1 MQYNSWLYLFPF
13 LGGSIILY
21 YLIPVKRR
29 WIGLLFSSL
38 LFYILAMKNLV
49 AVVLFTTAT
58 IYLGARTIEE
68 FNEQFKLKK
77 KELDRAARKELKSKI
92 TKKNR
97 YVIALLCVINF
108 GILFITKYFNFFGE
122 NINTLFHALHISAQI
137 PFLDIFL
144 PLGISFYTLSAISY
158 ITALETTCRTLNFNA
173 IPEVVDYILNSK
185 TINLFGF
192 GGSGTS
198 ANEFK
203 NKFMKIMPNVIYNA
217 DAHIQLT
224 QAALLGNDDLAI
236 IFCNS
241 GITKDCIEIA
251 KICYSSGATV
261 VFITKF
267 AKTPAAQ
274 YSTVVLLCGANEGPM
289 EGGSIATKTAQLFLI
304 DLLYAEVYKTLG
316 KKALDNKQKTA
327 QIITEKMM

>member
-122 NINTLFHALHISAQI
+122 NINALFHALHISAQI
-137 PFLDIFL
+137 LRYFSP
-144 PLGISFYTLSAISY
+144 TW
-158 ITALETTCRTLNFNA
+158 
-173 IPEVVDYILNSK
+173 
-185 TINLFGF
+185 NL
-192 GGSGTS
+192 
-198 ANEFK
+198 
-203 NKFMKIMPNVIYNA
+203 
-217 DAHIQLT
+217 
-224 QAALLGNDDLAI
+224 
-236 IFCNS
+236 
-241 GITKDCIEIA
+241 
-251 KICYSSGATV
+251 
-261 VFITKF
+261 
-267 AKTPAAQ
+267 
-274 YSTVVLLCGANEGPM
+274 
-289 EGGSIATKTAQLFLI
+289 
-304 DLLYAEVYKTLG
+304 LLYLICHQLYNRCCPGSMQSRKELFSPSPVFDFFPDYYRGTNFSLW
-316 KKALDNKQKTA
+316 TA
-327 QIITEKMM
+327 WRRVKSRTSF

>member
-97 YVIALLCVINF
+97 YVSLISVFYLSQS
-108 GILFITKYFNFFGE
+108 ILTFLVK
-122 NINTLFHALHISAQI
+122 IS
-137 PFLDIFL
+137 
-144 PLGISFYTLSAISY
+144 TLS
-158 ITALETTCRTLNFNA
+158 
-173 IPEVVDYILNSK
+173 
-185 TINLFGF
+185 
-192 GGSGTS
+192 
-198 ANEFK
+198 
-203 NKFMKIMPNVIYNA
+203 FM
-217 DAHIQLT
+217 HC
-224 QAALLGNDDLAI
+224 
-236 IFCNS
+236 IFPHRFHS
-241 GITKDCIEIA
+241 
-251 KICYSSGATV
+251 
-261 VFITKF
+261 
-267 AKTPAAQ
+267 
-274 YSTVVLLCGANEGPM
+274 
-289 EGGSIATKTAQLFLI
+289 
-304 DLLYAEVYKTLG
+304 
-316 KKALDNKQKTA
+316 
-327 QIITEKMM
+327 

>member
-108 GILFITKYFNFFGE
+108 GILFITKSILRYFSP
-122 NINTLFHALHISAQI
+122 TW
-137 PFLDIFL
+137 
-144 PLGISFYTLSAISY
+144 
-158 ITALETTCRTLNFNA
+158 
-173 IPEVVDYILNSK
+173 
-185 TINLFGF
+185 NL
-192 GGSGTS
+192 
-198 ANEFK
+198 
-203 NKFMKIMPNVIYNA
+203 
-217 DAHIQLT
+217 
-224 QAALLGNDDLAI
+224 
-236 IFCNS
+236 
-241 GITKDCIEIA
+241 
-251 KICYSSGATV
+251 
-261 VFITKF
+261 
-267 AKTPAAQ
+267 
-274 YSTVVLLCGANEGPM
+274 
-289 EGGSIATKTAQLFLI
+289 
-304 DLLYAEVYKTLG
+304 LLYLICHQLYNRCCPGSMQSRKELFSPSPVFDFFPDYYRGTNFSLW
-316 KKALDNKQKTA
+316 TA
-327 QIITEKMM
+327 WRRVKSRTSF

>member
-122 NINTLFHALHISAQI
+122 NINALFHALHISAQI

-158 ITALETTCRTLNFNA
+158 VTDVAR
-173 IPEVVDYILNSK
+173 
-185 TINLFGF
+185 
-192 GGSGTS
+192 
-198 ANEFK
+198 
-203 NKFMKIMPNVIYNA
+203 
-217 DAHIQLT
+217 
-224 QAALLGNDDLAI
+224 
-236 IFCNS
+236 
-241 GITKDCIEIA
+241 
-251 KICYSSGATV
+251 
-261 VFITKF
+261 
-267 AKTPAAQ
+267 
-274 YSTVVLLCGANEGPM
+274 
-289 EGGSIATKTAQLFLI
+289 
-304 DLLYAEVYKTLG
+304 
-316 KKALDNKQKTA
+316 
-327 QIITEKMM
+327 

>member
-122 NINTLFHALHISAQI
+122 NIN
-137 PFLDIFL
+137 
-144 PLGISFYTLSAISY
+144 
-158 ITALETTCRTLNFNA
+158 
-173 IPEVVDYILNSK
+173 
-185 TINLFGF
+185 
-192 GGSGTS
+192 
-198 ANEFK
+198 
-203 NKFMKIMPNVIYNA
+203 
-217 DAHIQLT
+217 
-224 QAALLGNDDLAI
+224 ALLCTAYFRTD
-236 IFCNS
+236 
-241 GITKDCIEIA
+241 
-251 KICYSSGATV
+251 
-261 VFITKF
+261 
-267 AKTPAAQ
+267 
-274 YSTVVLLCGANEGPM
+274 
-289 EGGSIATKTAQLFLI
+289 SILRYFSPTWNL
-304 DLLYAEVYKTLG
+304 LLYLICHQLYNRCCPGSMQSRKELFSPSPVFDFFPDYYRGTNFSLW
-316 KKALDNKQKTA
+316 TA
-327 QIITEKMM
+327 WRRVKSRTSF

>member
-21 YLIPVKRR
+21 YLIPVKCR

-122 NINTLFHALHISAQI
+122 NINALFHALHISAQI

-144 PLGISFYTLSAISY
+144 PLGISFYTLSAISCNRCCPGSMQSRKELFSPSPVFDFFPDY
-158 ITALETTCRTLNFNA
+158 YRGTNFSLWTAWRRVKSRTSF
-173 IPEVVDYILNSK
+173 
-185 TINLFGF
+185 
-192 GGSGTS
+192 
-198 ANEFK
+198 
-203 NKFMKIMPNVIYNA
+203 
-217 DAHIQLT
+217 
-224 QAALLGNDDLAI
+224 
-236 IFCNS
+236 
-241 GITKDCIEIA
+241 
-251 KICYSSGATV
+251 
-261 VFITKF
+261 
-267 AKTPAAQ
+267 
-274 YSTVVLLCGANEGPM
+274 
-289 EGGSIATKTAQLFLI
+289 
-304 DLLYAEVYKTLG
+304 
-316 KKALDNKQKTA
+316 
-327 QIITEKMM
+327 

>member
-137 PFLDIFL
+137 PFLDISA
-144 PLGISFYTLSAISY
+144 LGRARADTDAGPYRRAGAGNPRLCAEGILRRPAEARGLHGRLARCKRKQPY
-158 ITALETTCRTLNFNA
+158 I
-173 IPEVVDYILNSK
+173 
-185 TINLFGF
+185 
-192 GGSGTS
+192 
-198 ANEFK
+198 
-203 NKFMKIMPNVIYNA
+203 
-217 DAHIQLT
+217 
-224 QAALLGNDDLAI
+224 
-236 IFCNS
+236 
-241 GITKDCIEIA
+241 
-251 KICYSSGATV
+251 
-261 VFITKF
+261 
-267 AKTPAAQ
+267 
-274 YSTVVLLCGANEGPM
+274 
-289 EGGSIATKTAQLFLI
+289 
-304 DLLYAEVYKTLG
+304 
-316 KKALDNKQKTA
+316 
-327 QIITEKMM
+327 

>member
-122 NINTLFHALHISAQI
+122 NINALFHALHISAQI

-158 ITALETTCRTLNFNA
+158 VTDVARGVCKAE
-173 IPEVVDYILNSK
+173 
-185 TINLFGF
+185 
-192 GGSGTS
+192 
-198 ANEFK
+198 K
-203 NKFMKIMPNVIYNA
+203 NYFR
-217 DAHIQLT
+217 
-224 QAALLGNDDLAI
+224 LL
-236 IFCNS
+236 
-241 GITKDCIEIA
+241 
-251 KICYSSGATV
+251 
-261 VFITKF
+261 
-267 AKTPAAQ
+267 
-274 YSTVVLLCGANEGPM
+274 
-289 EGGSIATKTAQLFLI
+289 LFLI
-304 DLLYAEVYKTLG
+304 FLP
-316 KKALDNKQKTA
+316 
-327 QIITEKMM
+327 IITEGPISRYGQLGEELKAEHHFDYKQFCFGTQLIVWGLFQKVLLSDRVNMYVRAIFSK

>member
-21 YLIPVKRR
+21 YLIPVKCR

-122 NINTLFHALHISAQI
+122 NINALFHALHISAQI

-144 PLGISFYTLSAISY
+144 PLGISFYTLSAISCPGSMQSRKELFSPSPVFDFFPDY
-158 ITALETTCRTLNFNA
+158 YRGTNFSLWTAWRRVKSRTSF
-173 IPEVVDYILNSK
+173 
-185 TINLFGF
+185 
-192 GGSGTS
+192 
-198 ANEFK
+198 
-203 NKFMKIMPNVIYNA
+203 
-217 DAHIQLT
+217 
-224 QAALLGNDDLAI
+224 
-236 IFCNS
+236 
-241 GITKDCIEIA
+241 
-251 KICYSSGATV
+251 
-261 VFITKF
+261 
-267 AKTPAAQ
+267 
-274 YSTVVLLCGANEGPM
+274 
-289 EGGSIATKTAQLFLI
+289 
-304 DLLYAEVYKTLG
+304 
-316 KKALDNKQKTA
+316 
-327 QIITEKMM
+327 

>member
-38 LFYILAMKNLV
+38 LFYILTMKNLV

-122 NINTLFHALHISAQI
+122 NINALFHALHISAQI

-158 ITALETTCRTLNFNA
+158 VTDVARGVCKAEKNYFRLLLFLIFFPIITEGPISRYGQLGEELKGEHHF
-173 IPEVVDYILNSK
+173 DYKQFCFGTQLIVWG
-185 TINLFGF
+185 LFQ
-192 GGSGTS
+192 
-198 ANEFK
+198 K
-203 NKFMKIMPNVIYNA
+203 
-217 DAHIQLT
+217 
-224 QAALLGNDDLAI
+224 
-236 IFCNS
+236 
-241 GITKDCIEIA
+241 
-251 KICYSSGATV
+251 
-261 VFITKF
+261 
-267 AKTPAAQ
+267 
-274 YSTVVLLCGANEGPM
+274 VLLSDRVNMYVRAIFSNHEKYSGFPVIMAILLYTFQLYMDFAGCINIAR
-289 EGGSIATKTAQLFLI
+289 GSAQLFGITLEENFKRPFFATSVNEFWRRWHI
-304 DLLYAEVYKTLG
+304 TLG
-316 KKALDNKQKTA
+316 AWF
-327 QIITEKMM
+327 

>member
-158 ITALETTCRTLNFNA
+158 IQMLPGEYAKQKR
-173 IPEVVDYILNSK
+173 
-185 TINLFGF
+185 
-192 GGSGTS
+192 
-198 ANEFK
+198 
-203 NKFMKIMPNVIYNA
+203 
-217 DAHIQLT
+217 
-224 QAALLGNDDLAI
+224 I
-236 IFCNS
+236 IFAFSC
-241 GITKDCIEIA
+241 
-251 KICYSSGATV
+251 
-261 VFITKF
+261 F
-267 AKTPAAQ
+267 
-274 YSTVVLLCGANEGPM
+274 
-289 EGGSIATKTAQLFLI
+289 
-304 DLLYAEVYKTLG
+304 
-316 KKALDNKQKTA
+316 
-327 QIITEKMM
+327 